1 MSDSDNI
8 VVRAINSNGE
18 SVDVT
23 LQDRGE
29 YANMDFTGADFTDAH
44 LADADFFKA
53 RLTDVIWPEWW
64 LDVMDPRNRVDLSN
78 NQFHDLNETNP
89 IPQDIL
95 ARYGNNDFSEFIQR
109 YAWNSDRNLNRTGG
123 KRMRSK
129 RRSSRKQNKKSKK
142 SRKNKKRIT
151 KRKY

>member
-1 MSDSDNI
+1 MSDNENI
-8 VVRAINSNGE
+8 VVRAINSAGE

-23 LQDRGE
+23 LEDNGQ
-29 YANMDFTGADFTDAH
+29 YANMDFTDADFTGAF
-44 LADADFFKA
+44 LANADFFQA
-53 RLTDVIWPEWW
+53 ILTNVTWPEWW
-64 LDVMDPRNRVDLSN
+64 LDVMDPLNRVDLSN
-78 NQFHDLNETNP
+78 NQFRDLNETNP

-109 YAWNSDRNLNRTGG
+109 YAWNSDRNRQQSGG

-129 RRSSRKQNKKSKK
+129 RKGKKKYSKK
-142 SRKNKKRIT
+142 RKGNKKRRAT

>member
-1 MSDSDNI
+1 MSDNENI
-8 VVRAINSNGE
+8 VVRAINRDGE
-18 SVDVT
+18 SIDVT

-29 YANMDFTGADFTDAH
+29 YAYMDFTGADFTDAF
-44 LADADFFKA
+44 LADADFFQA
-53 RLTDVIWPEWW
+53 ILTDVTWPEWW

-78 NQFHDLNETNP
+78 NQFRDLNEINP

-109 YAWNSDRNLNRTGG
+109 YAWNSDRNRQQSGG

-129 RRSSRKQNKKSKK
+129 RRSGKRSKK
-142 SRKNKKRIT
+142 SRKSRRNKK
-151 KRKY
+151 